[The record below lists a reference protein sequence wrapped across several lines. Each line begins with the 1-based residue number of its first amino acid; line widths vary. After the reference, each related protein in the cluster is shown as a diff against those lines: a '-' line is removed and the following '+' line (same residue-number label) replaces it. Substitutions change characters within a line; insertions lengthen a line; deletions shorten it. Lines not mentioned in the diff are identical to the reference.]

1 MARCVA
7 RRPLAARTVTPAEHR
22 AEAERLLTEAKV
34 SMTRAAAHGQSTDIT
49 LCSLQISAAD
59 VHARLAIGAQHA

>member
-1 MARCVA
+1 M
-7 RRPLAARTVTPAEHR
+7 TPAEHR
-22 AEAERLLTEAKV
+22 VEAERLLTEAKV
-34 SMTRAAAHGQSTDIT
+34 SLNRAAAHGQSTDIT